1 MRIRV
6 LLALIVLVTAACNL
20 TTNPPTPTA
29 PPTEIRVVF
38 PTSTPF
44 FDPSVGT
51 FVDVPSGANPN
62 CPSPPGWV
70 PYEVQNGDILGVLAE
85 DVGIGLSELQSANC
99 LTDANQIYAGQI
111 LFLPRLP

>member
-1 MRIRV
+1 MRALA
-6 LLALIVLVTAACNL
+6 LLALMVLVTAGCNL
-20 TTNPPTPTA
+20 TTTPPTPAA
-29 PPTEIRVVF
+29 PPTEIQVVF

-70 PYEVQNGDILGVLAE
+70 PYEVQNGDSLGVIAE
-85 DVGIGLSELQSANC
+85 EIDIGLSDLVSANC
-99 LTDANQIYAGQI
+99 LTDANEIFAGQI